1 MITSQALNGKSRV
14 RHGFF
19 TREGGVSDGLF
30 SSLNCGFGS
39 GDNPDHITANRSLA
53 MRRLGLEGDDLVTL
67 FQVHSADVVV
77 VDKPWKPGQAPRAD
91 AAVTRRPG
99 IALGILSADCAP
111 VLLADSEAGVIGA
124 AHAGWR
130 GALAGIVE
138 ATVEAMCVLGAE
150 RGRIGVAVGPCIQQD
165 SYEVGAELRAE
176 YLSASAL
183 SGDFFKPS
191 DRDGHFMFDLPGY
204 LGRCLDGLGLASVE
218 GSDEDTCDDESRF
231 FSYRRAIRRREKDYG
246 RGLAAIFL
254 TG

>member
-67 FQVHSADVVV
+67 FQVHSANVVV

-165 SYEVGAELRAE
+165 SYKVGA
-176 YLSASAL
+176 
-183 SGDFFKPS
+183 
-191 DRDGHFMFDLPGY
+191 
-204 LGRCLDGLGLASVE
+204 
-218 GSDEDTCDDESRF
+218 
-231 FSYRRAIRRREKDYG
+231 
-246 RGLAAIFL
+246 
-254 TG
+254 